1 MFRNLIY
8 AAALM
13 TLAGCGR
20 DYLDIKPKGKV
31 IPSTYKDY
39 RLLMN
44 NSNELVSAY
53 GADEMASDNVEFY
66 EQKGLDYLGI
76 STYRIHTWQDDVW
89 MATDND
95 AQWSNLYKQVY
106 LANVVLDGMKSV
118 TDGTEK
124 ERNQLTGEAL
134 VHRSFAY
141 LSLVNLY
148 AVQYDAATAAT
159 DKGVPLLLAPTTDA
173 KLNRASVKAV
183 YDQLLADLNQ
193 ATLLLGTGST
203 SAFEPTVAAAYA
215 LQARAY
221 LIRGEYAE
229 ALKAASKTLEIK
241 NQLIDYNKSVADP
254 RNTFPQNRD
263 NPETI
268 LMKTVSNSY
277 TWFSLSKDLQ
287 AAFKDSTI
295 DLRYKILFTTTTD
308 PFVGYLY
315 YYGEFLSFDA
325 RLVGPT
331 VPEMYL
337 IRAECNAR
345 QNNVAEAMQDLHLLR
360 KMRIAQAAYV
370 PSTAATADE
379 ALQQVLSE
387 RRRELCFK
395 GQRLFDLKRLNKD
408 PRFAK
413 TITHTYSGQTFTL
426 KPNDYHYVFPIA
438 PKLMQMNPELE
449 PNERR

>member
-1 MFRNLIY
+1 MFRTLIY

-44 NSNELVSAY
+44 NVNDLVSSY
-53 GADEMASDNVEFY
+53 GTDEMASDNVEYY
-66 EQKGLDYLGI
+66 EQQGLDYLGT

-89 MATDND
+89 MSTDND
-95 AQWSNLYKQVY
+95 GQWSSLYKQVY
-106 LANVVLDGMKSV
+106 MANVVVEGMKTV
-118 TDGTEK
+118 TDGSEK
-124 ERNQLTGEAL
+124 ERNQLIGEAL
-134 VHRSFAY
+134 VHRAFAY

-148 AVQYDAATAAT
+148 AVQYDASSAAS
-159 DKGVPLLLAPTTDA
+159 DKGVPLLLAPATDA

-183 YDQLLADLNQ
+183 YDQLLADLHQ
-193 ATLLLGTGST
+193 ATSLLGTSST
-203 SAFEPTVAAAYA
+203 SAYEPTLAAAYA

-221 LIRGEYAE
+221 LIRGEYQD

-241 NQLIDYNKSVADP
+241 NQLTDYNKAVADP
-254 RNTFPQNRD
+254 RNTFPQNRN

-277 TWFSLSKDLQ
+277 AWFSLSRDLQ
-287 AAFKDSTI
+287 TEFKDSLI

-308 PFVGYLY
+308 PFNGYLY

-337 IRAECNAR
+337 VRAECNAR
-345 QNNVAEAMQDLHLLR
+345 LNNVAAAMQDLNILR
-360 KMRIAQAAYV
+360 KMRIATAAYV
-370 PSTAATADE
+370 PFTAATAEE
-379 ALQQVLSE
+379 ALRLVLSE

-395 GQRLFDLKRLNKD
+395 GQRLFDMKRLNKD

-413 TITHTYSGQTFTL
+413 TVTHTYNGQTYTL
-426 KPNDYHYVFPIA
+426 KPNDYHYVFPVA
-438 PKLMQMNPELE
+438 PKLMQLNPELE
-449 PNERR
+449 PNERK